1 MTISF
6 LSKKLERKLSL
17 FQGDTTINKEIAN
30 LSRDKLIEMNKN
42 KVLESNINVKSQTY
56 FL

>member
-6 LSKKLERKLSL
+6 LSKKSERKLSL
-17 FQGDTTINKEIAN
+17 FQGDTIIYKEIAN
-30 LSRDKLIEMNKN
+30 LSRDKFIETN
-42 KVLESNINVKSQTY
+42 KVLESNINVKNQTY